1 MWEDRLSVMAIGKVK
16 LDAERAPTPTDD
28 TQQGY
33 KIGSEWFDVLNKRQ
47 YVCLDGKADAAVW
60 VETTKVGMESTP
72 PPGNKRVQS
81 LFVTPDDKL
90 QVEFEDTP
98 VP

>member
-1 MWEDRLSVMAIGKVK
+1 MWEDRIRQMAIGKTK
-16 LDAERAPTPTDD
+16 LDGARAPTSTDD

-33 KIGSEWFDVLNKRQ
+33 KVGSEWFDVLNKRR
-47 YVCLDGKADAAVW
+47 YTCLDSQADAAVW
-60 VETTKVGMESTP
+60 VETTQGIDTTP
-72 PPGNKRVQS
+72 PPGQKKVER
-81 LFVTPDDKL
+81 LFVTSDGRL

>member
-1 MWEDRLSVMAIGKVK
+1 MAIGKVK
-16 LDAERAPTPTDD
+16 LDAERAPTFTDD

-33 KIGSEWFDVLNKRQ
+33 KVGSEWFDVLNKRQ
-47 YVCLDGKADAAVW
+47 YVCLDSQADTAVW
-60 VETTKVGMESTP
+60 VETTRAGVGVT
-72 PPGNKRVQS
+72 PPGNKRVES